1 MNILAS
7 LFNQQQQIAQ
17 NPTSVVKTPRQQAY
31 ENLMNAQQQA
41 QNTTSDEW
49 GSMLGHTVNGLAK
62 IVASQAI
69 KNPYER
75 AGATRNLDNFDD
87 RQDALARNWALQRMK
102 QRNDYVQQAKD
113 QLGLAIADENEQ
125 YNRDFNARKMDYQR
139 MIDERNWD
147 NLLKQQEEKKRQQ
160 EIDNKWREIDDINKR
175 EAREQAKIQQD
186 FDNKIK
192 AQNAKIDNDYK
203 QAQINKMNYENS
215 PEYKQQVQKQEQDKI
230 RQAEL
235 QKYKEN
241 ALKFLEKGLID
252 KETYIK
258 MINNPELFEQ
268 LENER
273 PKVPY
278 FNVELPFESKKFNLP
293 KQKKEDFQIMQ
304 DANGNIAKVY
314 SDGRIEEI

>member
-102 QRNDYVQQAKD
+102 QKNDYVQQAKD

-125 YNRDFNARKMDYQR
+125 YNRDFNARKMAYQK

-175 EAREQAKIQQD
+175 EAREQTKIQQD

-192 AQNAKIDNDYK
+192 AQNAKIDNEYK
-203 QAQINKMNYENS
+203 QAQIDKLNRENNPQYIQQQQEQAQKEAEDKINQEQMKKNQERVFTLMNNNSIS
-215 PEYKQQVQKQEQDKI
+215 PEDGMVVY
-230 RQAEL
+230 
-235 QKYKEN
+235 
-241 ALKFLEKGLID
+241 
-252 KETYIK
+252 
-258 MINNPELFEQ
+258 NNPELYKY
-268 LENER
+268 LKDDTSWR
-273 PKVPY
+273 SGIPVIG
-278 FNVELPFESKKFNLP
+278 SKKKLGLDYEAILKDQNIPVTRNNIKELK
-293 KQKKEDFQIMQ
+293 KQL
-304 DANGNIAKVY
+304 GV
-314 SDGRIEEI
+314 